1 MDRSQAAAGM
11 PAPIARYVTLM
22 TVFDDSRRVLGI
34 DLACRSWDD
43 IGSALVAF
51 ENGCFRDA
59 VPGVMAWPPE
69 DLTPAAVARCI
80 DMFARNRDV
89 AAVSIDGPQAWR
101 DPTTPANRPGVGRA
115 CEYETRT
122 PGKTGPCGVAYP
134 STFLRWI
141 RFSIDVFAELLCH
154 RDVVL
159 VNNDATDIAPRPGG
173 YWLMECFPT
182 STWRTSG
189 LEALPGHRR
198 APAEVVERFAR
209 RLVAAY
215 GLPSSAVTADHDDLQ
230 AVVSTLPAVGLLGG
244 PARAYA
250 RGEPARSVD
259 AVPVEGIIWDA
270 APAGGAKA
278 TVTARPAASTLLV
291 DERDVGL
298 ELCVDRGTELFREL
312 VRRAN
317 KGEAAGISY
326 KGFVERVHGASFD
339 EVRGRPWSQSDVSD
353 VLHLAKQI
361 TSAVGRQAVRRGV
374 VVIQAGMD
382 TFIWPKA
389 PSHTRS
395 VRAWKGDLP
404 YSREE
409 WLSVF
414 PDGMR
419 QLIDADGG
427 NTRES
432 G

>member
-1 MDRSQAAAGM
+1 M
-11 PAPIARYVTLM
+11 PIAVL
-22 TVFDDSRRVLGI
+22 DDSRRVLGV

-51 ENGCFRDA
+51 GDGCFRDA

-69 DLTPAAVARCI
+69 ELTPAAVARCI
-80 DMFARNRDV
+80 DQFARERDV

-101 DPTTPANRPGVGRA
+101 DPTTPTQRPGVGRA

-122 PGKTGPCGVAYP
+122 PGKTGTRGVAYP

-141 RFSIDVFAELLCH
+141 QFSIGVFAELLS
-154 RDVVL
+154 RPDVVL
-159 VNNDATDIAPRPGG
+159 VNDHSGDIHPRPRG

-215 GLPSSAVTADHDDLQ
+215 GLPSSAVTRDHDDLQ

-250 RGEPARSVD
+250 RGEPARSVG
-259 AVPVEGIIWDA
+259 AVLVEGMIWDA
-270 APAGGAKA
+270 APAGG
-278 TVTARPAASTLLV
+278 TTTPVPVRPATATLLI

-298 ELCVDRGTELFREL
+298 ESCVERGVALFREL
-312 VRRAN
+312 VGRVNA
-317 KGEAAGISY
+317 GEAVGISY
-326 KGFVERVHGASFD
+326 KGFVEHVHGAPFD
-339 EVRGRPWSQSDVSD
+339 EVRGRSWSQSDVSD
-353 VLHLAKQI
+353 VLHLAEQI
-361 TSAVGRQAVRRGV
+361 TRAAGRQSVRRGD

-382 TFIWPKA
+382 TFIWPKT
-389 PSHTRS
+389 PPHMRS
-395 VRAWKGDLP
+395 VRAWKAGCLP
-404 YSREE
+404 YSRDE
-409 WLSVF
+409 WLCVF
-414 PDGMR
+414 PDGTR
-419 QLIDADGG
+419 RLITPRMGVPAL
-427 NTRES
+427 S
-432 G
+432 GSERP